1 MESIKKKVKLNTH
14 IDEIFDYV
22 DEKFN
27 DVKLLVNDVDTKYQ
41 QILNKFD
48 GLQTNIST
56 INDKL
61 TEDTIDRLNSL
72 GTYEDFIQGFYD
84 GITE

>member
-1 MESIKKKVKLNTH
+1 MESIKKKVKLNAH
-14 IDEIFDYV
+14 IEDILAYV

-41 QILNKFD
+41 LILNKFD

-72 GTYEDFIQGFYD
+72 GTFEDFKQGFFD
-84 GITE
+84 GLTE